1 MATEIAIA
9 GRPIGAGHPPYV
21 IAELSGNHNGELAR
35 AMRLLEAA
43 QAAGA
48 DAVKLQTY
56 TADTLTID
64 HDGPDFRVATGL
76 WAGRTLYDLYQEA
89 HTPWGWHAPLLQRG
103 RELGISVFSTPFDET
118 AVDYLE
124 TLDAPAYKIASFE
137 LVDLALIARAARTGR
152 PLVLSTGMANLSEI
166 AEAIGTARDAGCRQ
180 ILLLRCVSGYPTPVE
195 ESNLRT
201 IGDLGARFHLPV
213 GLSDHTLGIA
223 VPIAAVAL
231 GAVAIEKHLTLD
243 RREGGV
249 DAAFSLEPQELAA
262 LVKSVRDAWAALGG
276 VSYARA
282 PSEAA
287 SVIFRRS
294 IYVVR
299 DVAAG
304 ETFTAQNLRV
314 IRPGHGMAPRELP
327 RLIGRRAARALARG
341 TALSPEMVEGWT
353 SGGA

>member
-9 GRPIGAGHPPYV
+9 GRRIGSGHPPYV
-21 IAELSGNHNGELAR
+21 IAELSGNHNGALSR
-35 AMRLLEAA
+35 AIRLLEAA
-43 QAAGA
+43 HAAGA

-64 HDGPDFRVATGL
+64 HDGPDFRVTTGL

-89 HTPWGWHAPLLQRG
+89 HTPWDWHAALFQRG
-103 RELGISVFSTPFDET
+103 RELGITVFSSAFDEA
-118 AVDYLE
+118 AVDFLE
-124 TLDAPAYKIASFE
+124 TLRAPAYKIASFE
-137 LVDLALIARAARTGR
+137 LVDLALIARAGRTGR

-166 AEAIGTARDAGCRQ
+166 AEAIETARSAGCRE

-195 ESNLRT
+195 EANLRT
-201 IGDLGARFHLPV
+201 IGDLEARFGLPV
-213 GLSDHTLGIA
+213 GLSDHTLGIT

-231 GAVAIEKHLTLD
+231 GAVAVEKHLTLD
-243 RREGGV
+243 REQGGV

-262 LVKSVRDAWAALGG
+262 LVKGVRDAWAGLGA

-282 PSEAA
+282 PSEGA
-287 SVIFRRS
+287 SAVFRRS

-299 DVAAG
+299 DIAAG

-341 TALSPEMVEGWT
+341 TALTPEAVEGWT
-353 SGGA
+353 GDGV